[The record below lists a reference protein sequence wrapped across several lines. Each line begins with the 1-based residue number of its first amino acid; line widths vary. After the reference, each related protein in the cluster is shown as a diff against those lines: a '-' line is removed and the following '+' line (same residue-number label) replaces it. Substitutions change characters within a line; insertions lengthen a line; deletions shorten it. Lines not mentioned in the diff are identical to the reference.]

1 MIGWFF
7 FSAVFG
13 FFRSSMLVS
22 CSFDGSLSYESPV
35 VVFFDREHPRFRN
48 FYSTVPVDVVRLKS
62 YVNCPFDLTSVPV
75 RITINKLNLIPKRL
89 VSGVLGVLWNGS
101 RFTS

>member
-48 FYSTVPVDVVRLKS
+48 FYYTVPVDVVRLLS
-62 YVNCPFDLTSVPV
+62 FM
-75 RITINKLNLIPKRL
+75 
-89 VSGVLGVLWNGS
+89 
-101 RFTS
+101 